1 MNSNGKPKHL
11 TGDAE
16 RREAAAAK
24 PVPGKPEA
32 AKPGLSTPA
41 APNKADASKPPMSS
55 PDASKPAPS
64 HPLASHPVASKS
76 AAADTRTP
84 ARPETPPT
92 PVAHPP
98 AAPPVPRAIA
108 PPEPAAAKPAAA
120 PSPSAAP
127 AVVIAAPPKPAVAA
141 PPAPEPK
148 PAAPEPKPA
157 AAPAPTVAAAEDPW
171 SSFAATQAA
180 FARSFEE
187 IAGEMT
193 GMTRLGM
200 AATADAALALLGAR
214 TFAEAVEINAG
225 LAQRGLGVMIE
236 GSARLSEI
244 GAKAVTAASGS
255 ILSRFGGAWSGPFTR

>member
-1 MNSNGKPKHL
+1 MNSSNGKPKHP

-24 PVPGKPEA
+24 RKPEA
-32 AKPGLSTPA
+32 VKPMSSTPA
-41 APNKADASKPPMSS
+41 TSSKADVST
-55 PDASKPAPS
+55 PAPS
-64 HPLASHPVASKS
+64 HPVAADIPASAKPAAPLAS
-76 AAADTRTP
+76 
-84 ARPETPPT
+84 
-92 PVAHPP
+92 VAHPAAVPP
-98 AAPPVPRAIA
+98 APRAVA
-108 PPEPAAAKPAAA
+108 PPEPAAAPA
-120 PSPSAAP
+120 PSAAP
-127 AVVIAAPPKPAVAA
+127 AVAIAAPPKPATAA

-157 AAPAPTVAAAEDPW
+157 APTVAAAEDPW

-244 GAKAVTAASGS
+244 GVKAVTAASRP
-255 ILSRFGGAWSGPFTR
+255 ILSRFGGAWSSPFTR